1 MKNNNTTKV
10 SYVFFGPAN
19 VGKSTIMGFI
29 KTFHLNEASFS
40 NEIDRIKKKLGNN
53 YISDRLYSYFV
64 DEAKDEYKK
73 NDGKIGV
80 TKGTSK
86 YAHIAK
92 MGDFYL
98 IDTPGGEG
106 YESQRFK
113 GISLADI
120 GIFAIEIKQLLNLR
134 EDNSETSFKKYIKTI
149 QHFFASWYVWQKL
162 FGNNNSIILL
172 TKYDSYPSEE
182 YYAEA
187 KKVLISIIG
196 NNNDIPII
204 PTSIGVNNEFRED
217 INIYTKLKSDW
228 YKGKTLMEAIDE
240 KYELCSKIDPI
251 DDLLLFYNR
260 KYEQVTGVGP
270 IIKWKV
276 SSGTL
281 SINDKISI
289 VPVLVD
295 NKYIK
300 VNATVK
306 SMHDENN
313 KNIEKACSGEIVNI
327 AISSINYENTTIQKD
342 QVEILNTS
350 IIVSSKR
357 DVAFGNL
364 LKASISFN
372 QCTKDELSVLKGFK
386 EGTQVRI
393 LWYSKVL
400 FPTITSLSNNNE
412 ELLIV
417 LDLTNKLDAIPLN
430 SQVAL
435 SVENFPKRILLQNK
449 LIYENDLSH
458 NFDCVVKEIFKND

>member
-1 MKNNNTTKV
+1 MENNNTAKI

-19 VGKSTIMGFI
+19 VGKSTIIGFI
-29 KTFHLNEASFS
+29 KTFHLNEVSFS
-40 NEIDRIKKKLGNN
+40 NEIDKIKKKLGNN
-53 YISDRLYSYFV
+53 YISDRLYSYFI
-64 DEAKDEYKK
+64 DDAKDEYKK
-73 NDGKIGV
+73 NIDKKHGV

-92 MGDFYL
+92 IGDFYL

-113 GISLADI
+113 GISLANI

-134 EDNSETSFKKYIKTI
+134 EDNPEKSFEKYINTV
-149 QHFFASWYVWQKL
+149 QNFFASWYVWQKL

-172 TKYDSYPSEE
+172 TKYDSYPSED
-182 YYAEA
+182 YYEEA

-196 NNNDIPII
+196 NDNDIPII
-204 PTSIGVNNEFRED
+204 PTSIDVNTEVRQD
-217 INIYTKLKSDW
+217 INIYTRLKSNW
-228 YKGKTLMEAIDE
+228 YKGKTLMEAIEE
-240 KYELCSKIDPI
+240 KYKLCSEIDPI

-260 KYEQVTGVGP
+260 KYEKVTGVGP

-276 SSGTL
+276 NSGTL

-300 VNATVK
+300 VNATIK

-313 KNIEKACSGEIVNI
+313 KNISKAISGEIVNI
-327 AISSINYENTTIQKD
+327 ALSSINYENTAIHKD
-342 QVEILNTS
+342 QTEILNTS
-350 IIVSSKR
+350 IIVSSNR

-364 LKASISFN
+364 LNASIAFN
-372 QCTKDELSVLKGFK
+372 RCTKEELSVLKGFK

-400 FPTITSLSNNNE
+400 FPTITSLSYNNE

-435 SVENFPKRILLQNK
+435 PVKDLPKKILLQNK
-449 LIYENDLSH
+449 PIHENDLSH
-458 NFDCVVKEIFKND
+458 NFDCVVKEIV